1 MLKDKAKASRKSKAT
16 SRAKAMRRAKVM
28 KVTMPSSSSKDRNS
42 SSKARPRKIGW
53 NAPTTWPRKSA
64 AIIARTPRVT

>member
-28 KVTMPSSSSKDRNS
+28 KVMMLRSRGSRGSR
-42 SSKARPRKIGW
+42 KARPRKIGW
-53 NAPTTWPRKSA
+53 SAPTTWPRKSA
-64 AIIARTPRVT
+64 AIIARTP